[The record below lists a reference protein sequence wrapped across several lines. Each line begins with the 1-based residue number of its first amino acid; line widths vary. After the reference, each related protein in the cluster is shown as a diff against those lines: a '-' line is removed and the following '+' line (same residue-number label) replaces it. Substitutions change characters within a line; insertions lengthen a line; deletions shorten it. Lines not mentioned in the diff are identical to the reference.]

1 MPKFILFCL
10 LYILLAFKPALS
22 SHVAGG
28 EITYRYLGNQR
39 YEINFTFYRDCRSSK
54 LGQLPITTLQCLS
67 GSTSVA
73 LNPKLVSITDISPS
87 CASDSN
93 RYSPSN
99 SISKS
104 KSPSFEEFKFR
115 DTLDFETTHSVFKA
129 CCGVIVSMK
138 EVARSAAITTGP
150 DNTTFFI
157 SCTIDLCKAKYNSSP
172 VFMTKPDMVLAC
184 NQPTYLLFTAIDT
197 VDNDSIS
204 YSLAEAQTSL
214 TANVSWNSTFS
225 KNMPLSVYWPSGYDK
240 AKGPKPDANPPI
252 GLYLDPINGRMV
264 FTPIDCAEIT
274 IIVVSVKEWRK
285 DSAGK
290 YVQIAE
296 VKREIACIV
305 STSPGNNPPGF
316 TDNTVNYT
324 ICEGEPFVLDVA
336 TKDIKFIPPPPARAK
351 EDSTNLFY
359 GAGMSGTEFKI
370 INPTERLRTGRFIWT
385 PDSIRQ
391 KPYTV
396 VFKVVDNACP
406 YSLFNYRT
414 IKLTVAKNA
423 PISKTFHQISN
434 NRIVL
439 KFKAD
444 SGFAPY
450 ILKQE
455 VMDSSGKVVS
465 EGAVFGR
472 LNDTFV
478 FNVPGIYLLKTII
491 SVNGF
496 CNHYYTDTVRI
507 KQVMTLAYNL
517 ITANCVSQQKT
528 IQALVTNGTK
538 PITYTWF
545 PNTVNSF
552 SDTSPIFKFLGPDF
566 LPNNKVYLKAIDA
579 NGLANYI
586 WFNYSPTN
594 LKPKFTLGKDTS
606 FCVSNGIQLMTKTLV
621 GGSIPNQWLWYLG
634 GKLVNSSASF
644 KTNTPGT
651 YFVETIDLQ
660 GCRYYDTLLVKGRK
674 NPELD
679 LMGSE
684 YCQDK
689 NRLVQQEF
697 ILKPGSLNNLKS
709 FNWQLSSLLRKP
721 NGDLLTLEDI
731 LEDKDTTAGLDY
743 NLNFGKT
750 VINLGN
756 KDQDSFKLNLFV
768 MDSNACSSMD
778 SAIFTIHRSPVLAF
792 KSGFISFCQNEANI
806 DLNTFVTHTGNQII
820 WQKVNEQGYD
830 SFAKEETILDG
841 KLKREEFK
849 ISGGLYRVKVS
860 SSIGNC
866 ITKDST
872 AITILPTPY
881 PKINTVFLGDSVE
894 FTDLTP
900 VFTERTWYLN
910 ASAISNAAKIRINT
924 KSLIG
929 KTIRL
934 ALSNKICKVD
944 TSFYINTG
952 QASPIVE
959 DGIRIYPNPVSTNFT
974 LEFNCEFGSDLEL
987 LNALG
992 QVMLRQDLISS
1003 GEVINVEGISA
1014 GVYMLRVR
1022 VNNRH
1027 INSII
1032 IIQ

>member
-1 MPKFILFCL
+1 MLRFLLLITFYSLF
-10 LYILLAFKPALS
+10 AFRPALG

-28 EITYRYLGNQR
+28 EITYRYIGKER
-39 YEINFTFYRDCRSSK
+39 FEINFTFYRDCRSSK
-54 LGQLPITTLQCLS
+54 LGQLPVTTLHCLS
-67 GSTSVA
+67 GSTSVV
-73 LNPKLVSITDISPS
+73 LNPKLISITDISPS
-87 CASDSN
+87 CSSDSN
-93 RYSPSN
+93 RCSPSN
-99 SISKS
+99 SINKS

-115 DTLDFETTHSVFKA
+115 DTLDFGGKHSVFNS

-138 EVARSAAITTGP
+138 EIARSAAITTGP

-157 SCTIDLCKAKYNSSP
+157 SCTIDLCKTKYNSSP

-197 VDNDSIS
+197 IDNDSIS

-225 KNMPLSVYWPSGYDK
+225 KNMPLSIYWPSGYDK

-252 GLYLDPINGRMV
+252 GLYLDPTVGRMV
-264 FTPIDCAEIT
+264 FTPVDCAEIT
-274 IIVVSVKEWRK
+274 VIVVSVKEWRK

-324 ICEGEPFVLDVA
+324 ICEGEPFVLDIA
-336 TKDIKFIPPPPARAK
+336 TKDIKFIPRPPALAK

-423 PISKTFHQISN
+423 HITRTFHQISN

-444 SGFAPY
+444 SGLTPF

-455 VMDSSGKVVS
+455 VWDSSGKVVS
-465 EGAVFGR
+465 EGAVFAR

-478 FNVPGIYLLKTII
+478 FNTPGTYLLKTIV

-496 CNHYYTDTVRI
+496 CNHYYSDTLRI
-507 KQVMTLAYNL
+507 KHGMTLGYNL
-517 ITANCVSQQKT
+517 ITANCASQQKI
-528 IQALVTNGTK
+528 IQAIVSNGTK

-552 SDTSPIFKFLGPDF
+552 ADTSPIFKFLNIDLSPYYR
-566 LPNNKVYLKAIDA
+566 VYLKAVDA
-579 NGLANYI
+579 NGLTNYI
-586 WFNYSPTN
+586 WFNYFPTN
-594 LKPKFTLGKDTS
+594 QKPKFTLGSDTS

-621 GGSIPNQWLWYLG
+621 GGSKPIQWLWYLG

-644 KTNTPGT
+644 NTNTAGT

-660 GCRYYDTLLVKGRK
+660 GCRYYDTLLVKGRQ

-679 LMGSE
+679 LLGSE
-684 YCQDK
+684 FCQDK

-697 ILKPGSLNNLKS
+697 ILKPNKFNVVKS
-709 FNWQLSSLLRKP
+709 IQWQLSSTLRKP
-721 NGDLLTLEDI
+721 NGDLLELDDI
-731 LEDKDTTAGLDY
+731 LKDIDTTTGLDY
-743 NLNFGKT
+743 HLNFGKT
-750 VINLGN
+750 LINLGN
-756 KDQDSFKLNLFV
+756 KNQDSFKLHVMVIDTNL
-768 MDSNACSSMD
+768 CSSAV
-778 SAIFTIHRSPVLAF
+778 SAIYTINRSPFLVFSPNFLKVCF
-792 KSGFISFCQNEANI
+792 NQSNI
-806 DLNTFVTHTGNQII
+806 DLNSHINHNGNQII
-820 WQKVNEQGYD
+820 WRKVNALGFD
-830 SFAKEETILDG
+830 SFGRADIIVNGQLNQK
-841 KLKREEFK
+841 EFK
-849 ISGGLYRVKVS
+849 STGGLYQVKA
-860 SSIGNC
+860 SSILGNC
-866 ITKDST
+866 SVADS
-872 AITILPTPY
+872 AVITILPSPY
-881 PKINTVFLGDSVE
+881 PIISKSFLLDSVE
-894 FTDLTP
+894 LTDLTP
-900 VFTERTWYLN
+900 IYSERTWYLN
-910 ASAISNAAKIRINT
+910 DKPISNKTRVRLET
-924 KSLIG
+924 KSLNL
-929 KTIRL
+929 KTIKL
-934 ALSNKICKVD
+934 VLSNKICSTD
-944 TSFYINTG
+944 TSFYINTL
-952 QASPIVE
+952 QASNIAI
-959 DGIRIYPNPVSTNFT
+959 GSMKLFPNPASTNFIIEFEGKLGLN
-974 LEFNCEFGSDLEL
+974 LEII
-987 LNALG
+987 NALG
-992 QVMLRQDLISS
+992 QVVLRKATITSGDTIDL
-1003 GEVINVEGISA
+1003 EGISA
-1014 GVYMLRVR
+1014 GVYTVR
-1022 VNNRH
+1022 ILINNCQIHSR
-1027 INSII
+1027 II
-1032 IIQ
+1032 IR